1 MKDNSLLKLG
11 GACAILLGVVN
22 AVGGLLYFV
31 IPAEQRAAQPA
42 AIILPSIAQGATFLI
57 ILFWTQAIVG
67 ILGML
72 VAPALSRLVQNMN
85 EGWVRW
91 TTNLA
96 VFGFAISA
104 VGYFLDIEKLQNI
117 AKAFVTAQKANDVVT
132 VTLITATW
140 KSSLDEQGFWG
151 YAAVGAWMLVVSLLA
166 LRSGRFPKPLG
177 FVGILLGVGNL
188 LIPPGVLLKSQPILV
203 VLVGASIILP
213 PIWYIWSGVIARR
226 AANES

>member
-22 AVGGLLYFV
+22 ASSSLLYFF

-42 AIILPSIAQGATFLI
+42 AVILPSIAQGAPFLI

-67 ILGML
+67 ILGM
-72 VAPALSRLVQNMN
+72 VVVPALSRIFQNVN
-85 EGWVRW
+85 AGWVRW

-117 AKAFVTAQKANDVVT
+117 ARAYVNGDAQIKA
-132 VTLITATW
+132 LLTATW

-151 YAAVGAWMLVVSLLA
+151 YGAVGAWMLVISLLA
-166 LRSGRFPKPLG
+166 LRTNRFPRLLCYLG
-177 FVGILLGVGNL
+177 IALGLLNL
-188 LIPPGVLLKSQPILV
+188 LTPPGVMLKSQPMLLII
-203 VLVGASIILP
+203 VGAAAIIS
-213 PIWYIWSGVIARR
+213 PIWYIWSGLIARR
-226 AANES
+226 SANDS